1 MKDKIKKIL
10 SWLLSK
16 SWWIIELTF
25 VAVIPLIILYLGYDG
40 WGEKADGFKV
50 YFGVLVFIVV
60 IFLVLKL
67 VILSPWLDKK
77 RIEIANLS
85 AMKKAETDEIK
96 KDNINNELKKMLA
109 IENAINWFLP
119 LVFLVVTY
127 FAAHA
132 LERQIVTFTEI
143 LYFVIASEIIGC
155 VISFIK
161 IFNKK

>member
-16 SWWIIELTF
+16 SWGIIELTF

-40 WGEKADGFKV
+40 WGQKADGFKV

-60 IFLVLKL
+60 IFLVLKR

-77 RIEIANLS
+77 RMEIANLS

-155 VISFIK
+155 IISFIK

>member
-16 SWWIIELTF
+16 SWGIIELTF

-40 WGEKADGFKV
+40 WGQKADGFKV
-50 YFGVLVFIVV
+50 YFGVLIFIVV
-60 IFLVLKL
+60 IFLVLKR
-67 VILSPWLDKK
+67 VILSPWLNKK
-77 RIEIANLS
+77 RMEIANLS

-155 VISFIK
+155 VVSFIK

>member
-16 SWWIIELTF
+16 SWGIIELTF

-40 WGEKADGFKV
+40 WGQKADGFKV

-60 IFLVLKL
+60 IFLVLKR

-77 RIEIANLS
+77 RMEIANLS

-132 LERQIVTFTEI
+132 LEKQIVTFTEI

-155 VISFIK
+155 VVSFIK